1 MKMTVNAWDMKQ
13 VFEKMDRDYY
23 SMNGL
28 DALLEYYDE
37 IDENM
42 EFDPIAICCDCS
54 EFGEHGAALDFDSL
68 ISDYGYLLDRDE
80 WLDENALSPD
90 EWEENKDLYIDALVE
105 VLEDYTTVL
114 HVCNGNYIVFAF

>member
-37 IDENM
+37 IRK
-42 EFDPIAICCDCS
+42 
-54 EFGEHGAALDFDSL
+54 HG
-68 ISDYGYLLDRDE
+68 I
-80 WLDENALSPD
+80 
-90 EWEENKDLYIDALVE
+90 
-105 VLEDYTTVL
+105 
-114 HVCNGNYIVFAF
+114 